1 VADVRRSSRRARQ
14 AEQTGRDIVSAAR
27 RLFAQQGYAAT
38 SMAQIAREADVSV
51 QTIYDSVGSKSAI
64 VHRLNDL
71 LDDEGDVAALASR
84 IPTTTDPLELLQ
96 IAVAIS
102 RNINERCHDIVAAI
116 YSAASAEPEMRAVR
130 DESRRR
136 HRDGIGRLAG
146 RLAALGALRSD
157 VDVETA
163 ADVIAGLTDPQIA
176 QTFVA
181 EYNWSWERWN
191 TWTVE
196 TLATLV
202 LPPGPP
208 EA

>member
-1 VADVRRSSRRARQ
+1 
-14 AEQTGRDIVSAAR
+14 
-27 RLFAQQGYAAT
+27 
-38 SMAQIAREADVSV
+38 MAQIARGADVSV

-84 IPTTTDPLELLQ
+84 IPTTTDPLELLR

-102 RNINERCHDIVAAI
+102 RNINERCHDIVAAV

-136 HRDGIGRLAG
+136 HREGIGRLAG

-157 VDVETA
+157 IDVESA

-176 QTFVA
+176 QTFVS
-181 EYNWSWERWN
+181 EYDWSWERWN

-196 TLATLV
+196 ALATLV
-202 LPPGPP
+202 LAHGRP
-208 EA
+208 EP

>member
-1 VADVRRSSRRARQ
+1 
-14 AEQTGRDIVSAAR
+14 
-27 RLFAQQGYAAT
+27 
-38 SMAQIAREADVSV
+38 MAQIARAADVSV
-51 QTIYDSVGSKSAI
+51 QTIYDSIGSKSAI

-71 LDDEGDVAALASR
+71 LDDDGDVAALASR
-84 IPTTTDPLELLQ
+84 IPTTTDPLELLG

-102 RNINERCHDIVAAI
+102 RNINERGHDIVAAV

-136 HRDGIGRLAG
+136 HRAGIGRLAG

-157 VDVETA
+157 TDVEAA

-176 QTFVA
+176 QTFVS
-181 EYNWSWERWN
+181 EYDWSWGRWH

-202 LPPGPP
+202 LADGRH
-208 EA
+208 ES